1 MQNLMSWAWGLSRRG
16 AIHDFYSHCFKR
28 SLMCALLQV
37 IDDVGF
43 DKLCIEA
50 IEQQGRLKLWLF
62 KKIEAQ
68 DYEMD

>member
-1 MQNLMSWAWGLSRRG
+1 
-16 AIHDFYSHCFKR
+16 
-28 SLMCALLQV
+28 MCALLQV
-37 IDDVGF
+37 IDDVRF

-50 IEQQGRLKLWLF
+50 IEQQGRLKLCLF